1 MIDLHTH
8 ILYGVDDGAKNLKM
22 SMELLEEA
30 EKAGFTKIVFT
41 SHYIEGYFTV
51 DAETR
56 QRTIAEIDNAKNV
69 DIDLYMGNEVFL
81 GEDLIKLLDDKKVV
95 TLNNTKYV
103 LFELPFNNRPI
114 NLMDIIFRLQS
125 KNFVPILAHPERYS
139 YFYKDPDIYEELVDK
154 GVLLQVNFGS
164 LGGQYG
170 RRAKLIAEK
179 LLQANLVHFL
189 ATDVHRP
196 DSVYPEIPNLLRY
209 ATNLV
214 GEEKVKQL
222 TTTNPELVLQ
232 NKDIEIEEFDHMQ
245 WSILEKFK
253 INRH

>member
-103 LFELPFNNRPI
+103 LFELPFNIEPI
-114 NLMDIIFRLQS
+114 NLMEVVYKMQS
-125 KNFVPILAHPERYS
+125 NDFVPILAHPERYPYLYEEPS
-139 YFYKDPDIYEELVDK
+139 LYEELVGK
-154 GVLLQVNFGS
+154 GVLLQTNFGS
-164 LGGQYG
+164 YIGQYG
-170 RRAKLIAEK
+170 RHATLAAEK
-179 LLQANLVHFL
+179 LLKNNLVHIL
-189 ATDVHRP
+189 ATDAHRP
-196 DSVYPEIPNLLRY
+196 NVIYPDIPEIIERI
-209 ATNLV
+209 TELV
-214 GEEKVKQL
+214 GKEKVEQL
-222 TTTNPELVLQ
+222 TITNPEKVL
-232 NKDIEIEEFDHMQ
+232 NNEDIEIEDFEPIK
-245 WSILEKFK
+245 WSFFEKRK
-253 INRH
+253 IYKK

>member
-8 ILYGVDDGAKNLKM
+8 ILYGADDGAKTLKM
-22 SMELLEEA
+22 SMDLLEEA
-30 EKAGFTKIVFT
+30 ERVGFTKIILT
-41 SHYIEGYFTV
+41 SHYIEGYFTTDV
-51 DAETR
+51 ETR
-56 QRTIAEIDNAKNV
+56 QKTIAEIDNTKNV
-69 DIDLYMGNEVFL
+69 DIELYIGNEVFL
-81 GEDLIKLLDDKKVV
+81 SEDLMQLLEDKKVV

-139 YFYKDPDIYEELVDK
+139 YFYKTPDIYEELVEK

-164 LGGQYG
+164 FGGQYG
-170 RRAKLIAEK
+170 RRAKLMAEK

-196 DSVYPEIPNLLRY
+196 DSVYPEIPNLLR
-209 ATNLV
+209 NLNRLV
-214 GEEKVKQL
+214 GEEKIKQL

-245 WSILEKFK
+245 WSIIEKIK